1 MNFESKVMEMRH
13 KIREEHY
20 KNTKMKKG
28 QKDIIEENLKKEA
41 KNLISELGLKYV
53 DFENLK

>member
-1 MNFESKVMEMRH
+1 MEMIH

-20 KNTKMKKG
+20 KNTKKKN
-28 QKDIIEENLKKEA
+28 QKDIEESIKKVA
-41 KNLISELGLKYV
+41 KNLISKIGLKYA

>member
-1 MNFESKVMEMRH
+1 MEMRH

-20 KNTKMKKG
+20 KNIKNKSQM
-28 QKDIIEENLKKEA
+28 DIEESIKKVA
-41 KNLISELGLKYV
+41 KNLISKLGLKYA

>member
-1 MNFESKVMEMRH
+1 MEMRH

-20 KNTKMKKG
+20 KNTKKKS
-28 QKDIIEENLKKEA
+28 QKDIEENLKKVA
-41 KNLISELGLKYV
+41 KNLISKLGLKYA